1 MAQGEL
7 GQYQARASVQD
18 GQRPIHARDLL
29 FNLAILAAWLWL
41 YRPLAGYLGIIFTRQ
56 DFRTNQIL
64 LAGILLL
71 LFLQLRQAKQWPRLD
86 LRPRMAGWP
95 LLLALAGSA
104 GFLLVERF
112 LDVNT
117 LSAALFGLASY
128 GLLGLWL
135 APGSWRAGLPAALLL
150 IGVLPFGA
158 HLQTFVGYPLRIAT
172 ANLVEQGLATAGV
185 RSVSVDTIL
194 VFENGVSQIDLPC
207 SGVQS
212 LWTGAL
218 FLLAATWMERRAL
231 NGRWLVVA
239 ALFAGLLLVANLAR
253 VAILISAGPVLGWEL
268 FAQMLHVPLGFL
280 GFGAACASA
289 VVLLRRIPRE
299 YPSPPSTGHTARR
312 PGWLAPTLIGII
324 FIASLFYSER
334 PAPGL
339 SSEATQ
345 WNWSNL
351 VPKTST
357 SLTTEPMPLNA
368 DEREWMMRD
377 GAESADRH
385 RFQLGGLSGSMI
397 LISSRTWRAH
407 HRPERCFEVY
417 GLNLED
423 SRTVLTG
430 KQQPLR
436 FVSLGRSGEQAQLTA
451 VYWFQ
456 SANQITDDYAT
467 RIWADLALQR
477 ERWVLVSVLLD
488 RPVDSH
494 DPDLMRL
501 VELLQETVGERL
513 TNG

>member
-7 GQYQARASVQD
+7 GQYKVPAGVQD
-18 GQRPIHARDLL
+18 GRRSINARDLL

-41 YRPLAGYLGIIFTRQ
+41 YHPLAGYLGIIFTRQ

-95 LLLALAGSA
+95 LLLVLAGSA
-104 GFLLVERF
+104 TFLLVERF

-135 APGSWRAGLPAALLL
+135 APNRWRAGLPAALLL

-172 ANLVEQGLATAGV
+172 ARLVGQGLATAGV
-185 RSVSVDTIL
+185 GSVSVDTIL
-194 VFENGVSQIDLPC
+194 VFENGVSNIDLPC

-239 ALFAGLLLVANLAR
+239 ALFAALLLVANLAR
-253 VAILISAGPVLGWEL
+253 VAILISAGPVLDWEL
-268 FAQMLHVPLGFL
+268 VAQMLHVPLGVL
-280 GFGAACASA
+280 GFGAACAAA
-289 VVLLRRIPRE
+289 VVLLRRIPRG
-299 YPSPPSTGHTARR
+299 YPQQRTTSPTAHR
-312 PGWLAPTLIGII
+312 PGWLAPTLLGLI
-324 FIASLFYSER
+324 FIASLFYAER
-334 PAPGL
+334 PASGL
-339 SSEATQ
+339 IAEATP
-345 WNWSNL
+345 WNWPAPL
-351 VPKTST
+351 A
-357 SLTTEPMPLNA
+357 TEPMPLKA
-368 DEREWMMRD
+368 EEREWMMRD

-385 RFQLGGLSGSMI
+385 RFQLGDLSGSMI

-423 SRTVLTG
+423 SRTILTA

-436 FVSLGRSGEQAQLTA
+436 FVSLGRSGVVSKTSAEQAQLTA

-456 SANQITDDYAT
+456 SENQITDDYAT
-467 RIWADLALQR
+467 RIWADLAPQR
-477 ERWVLVSVLLD
+477 ERWVLVSVLFD

-501 VELLQETVGERL
+501 AELLQETVGERL
-513 TNG
+513 TKG